1 MNSKGYLNFLKLL
14 INHITKVIIIIIL
27 LQSFCIAQED
37 TVKTGNDNLADTVFV
52 MQKSPWGAVLRSAI
66 IPGWGQIY
74 NHSYIKAPIVWGI
87 FGSLVAIWIWNNNN
101 YIDAK
106 NLYLQNINDPQY
118 GPAYMHQRDAYRDQR
133 DLVSIY
139 IGLAYFLNLV
149 DAYVDAQLFDF
160 NVSENYQTR
169 QNMLNLR
176 IKF

>member
-1 MNSKGYLNFLKLL
+1 M
-14 INHITKVIIIIIL
+14 
-27 LQSFCIAQED
+27 QSFCIAQQD
-37 TVKTGNDNLADTVFV
+37 TVKTGSDNPADTVFV

-74 NHSYIKAPIVWGI
+74 NESYIKAPIVWGI
-87 FGSLVAIWIWNNNN
+87 FGALVAAWIWNNHKYN
-101 YIDAK
+101 DSES
-106 NLYLQNINDPQY
+106 LYLQNLNNPDTRIPT
-118 GPAYMHQRDAYRDQR
+118 AYKSSRNFYRDQR

-160 NVSENYQTR
+160 NVSENYHTG